1 MRLVKH
7 DVIYMPGFVSLS
19 VLQAKWTPENNENNN
34 IIIF

>member
-7 DVIYMPGFVSLS
+7 DVICMSGFVNVS
-19 VLQAKWTPENNENNN
+19 VLHAKWTPENNGNNN